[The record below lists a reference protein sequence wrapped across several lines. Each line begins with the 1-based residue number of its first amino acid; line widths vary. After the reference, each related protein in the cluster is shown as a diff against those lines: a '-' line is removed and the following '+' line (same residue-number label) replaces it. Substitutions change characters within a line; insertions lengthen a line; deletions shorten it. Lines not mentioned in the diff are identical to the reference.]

1 MAGAR
6 PRSQRRE
13 TGQPESA
20 RSAGGFAAEI
30 GRMVR
35 LGRAKRGISRR
46 QLAADSG
53 ISERYLAQIEGGHGN
68 PSVNVLKSIADAIAV
83 PVFELL
89 PRTGLGN
96 SAIDRVHDL
105 LARLPATE
113 LPAIAA
119 AMEERLGSAADRGRR
134 IALVG
139 LRGAGKSTLGRK
151 LAEHLGVPFLEL
163 NRVIEQKHGASVAVL
178 IELSGLAT
186 FRKYEHE
193 CLQRVIAEHDAAVI
207 ATAGGIV
214 ANPQTYELLLRRTH
228 AIWIKARPEE
238 HMARVIAQGDF
249 RPMAHNREA
258 MGDLVAI
265 LDARSADYSRA
276 ESQLDTSG
284 CSVEQSLAD
293 LVQLVAPY
301 ARAP

>member
-20 RSAGGFAAEI
+20 RSAGGFVAEI

-83 PVFELL
+83 PVYELL
-89 PRTGLGN
+89 PRTGLDN
-96 SAIDRVHDL
+96 AALDRAQDL

-119 AMEERLGSAADRGRR
+119 AMEERENRPSGGNSPSTSA
-134 IALVG
+134 
-139 LRGAGKSTLGRK
+139 S
-151 LAEHLGVPFLEL
+151 
-163 NRVIEQKHGASVAVL
+163 
-178 IELSGLAT
+178 
-186 FRKYEHE
+186 
-193 CLQRVIAEHDAAVI
+193 
-207 ATAGGIV
+207 
-214 ANPQTYELLLRRTH
+214 
-228 AIWIKARPEE
+228 
-238 HMARVIAQGDF
+238 
-249 RPMAHNREA
+249 
-258 MGDLVAI
+258 
-265 LDARSADYSRA
+265 RSS
-276 ESQLDTSG
+276 S
-284 CSVEQSLAD
+284 
-293 LVQLVAPY
+293 
-301 ARAP
+301 